1 MAENF
6 IAEAFSLLAI
16 SLVVIALRW
25 VSRVWTVGFRKL
37 AVDDYLMVVAG
48 ALYSAETT
56 VAYYVG
62 NPWKG
67 LANSG
72 MTPEQRAALDPKSE
86 EYRLR
91 VGGSKNQLVGW
102 LVYTVLLW
110 TLKTCMLIFYS
121 RLTYVNLNVEE
132 KRTDVDSGAE
142 MVSITCAFVF
152 ALEL

>member
-1 MAENF
+1 MARLT
-6 IAEAFSLLAI
+6 ICQ
-16 SLVVIALRW
+16 
-25 VSRVWTVGFRKL
+25 
-37 AVDDYLMVVAG
+37 